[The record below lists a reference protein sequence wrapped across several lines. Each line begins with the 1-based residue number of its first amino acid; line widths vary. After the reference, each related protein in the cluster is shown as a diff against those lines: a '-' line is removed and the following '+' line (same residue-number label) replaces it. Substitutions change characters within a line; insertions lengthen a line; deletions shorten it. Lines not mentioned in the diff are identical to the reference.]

1 MKYIVIGL
9 GYFGST
15 LASNLTSQGHEVI
28 GVDNHYEKI
37 EEYKDIISVV
47 MEMDATNPHAL
58 KSLPLN
64 DVDAVIVAIGEDIG
78 SSVLILSLLQNS
90 KVKRIIGR
98 AITPIHRNILSQLGI
113 KEIIQPEEETALMV
127 SSILQIKY
135 AQKVLELNN
144 ENAVAELLVPEK
156 YVGHSA
162 DSVNIF
168 TRFKLKL
175 ITVKIP
181 TGKNGI
187 FSQHDENY
195 SIEYNIDLE
204 RLLNEN
210 DILVV
215 AGKIHDIKRFTES

>member
-15 LASNLTSQGHEVI
+15 LASNLTSQGNEVI
-28 GVDNHYEKI
+28 GIDNRYEKI
-37 EEYKDIISVV
+37 EENKESISVV
-47 MEMDATNPHAL
+47 MEMDATSPHAL
-58 KSLPLN
+58 QSLPLH

-78 SSVLILSLLQNS
+78 SSVLILSLLKNS

-98 AITPIHRNILSQLGI
+98 AITPIHRNILRQLGI

-156 YVGHSA
+156 YIGHSP
-162 DSVNIF
+162 DSVNISV
-168 TRFKLKL
+168 RFKLKL
-175 ITVKIP
+175 IAVKILV
-181 TGKNGI
+181 GKNEI
-187 FSQHDENY
+187 IKQQNENY
-195 SIEYNIDLE
+195 SIEYAIDME
-204 RLLNEN
+204 RLLTEN

-215 AGKIHDIKRFTES
+215 AGKIDDIKRFTES